1 MLVEMQKYGVY
12 PSTNRCKLRLPS
24 KLTRVSFHSHQIDTV
39 ANQFTQAFGSTRRA
53 ETLTAWALVLPA
65 FIGFMVFYAWP
76 TLRAIQISL
85 TDWNMLREPQFV
97 GLANYAHMLE
107 DDKFWHGMKLSAI
120 YVALNI
126 PMQIVLGL
134 FLAVSMDRLTKSLFV
149 KSVVLLPYLLS
160 NVLVAMMWLWM
171 LDPMLGLVNSMIE
184 TLSFER
190 QPFFGDADQALLT
203 VAAVNIWRHMG
214 LVAMLFLA
222 GLQNIPRNLYEAA
235 ALEGASE
242 WQMFWRV
249 TLPLLRPVMVFVLV
263 TSVTGSFQIFD
274 TIAVTTN
281 GGPLDSTRV
290 IVHYIVQNAF
300 SFYKMGYASAMSM
313 TLCAVMML
321 YTVFQMRVMRASQ
334 NDLA

>member
-1 MLVEMQKYGVY
+1 MPNASPL
-12 PSTNRCKLRLPS
+12 PCLRPE
-24 KLTRVSFHSHQIDTV
+24 
-39 ANQFTQAFGSTRRA
+39 RRA

-65 FIGFMVFYAWP
+65 VIGFAVFYAFP
-76 TLRAIQISL
+76 TLRAIEISF
-85 TDWNMLREPQFV
+85 TDWNMLREPRFV
-97 GLANYAHMLE
+97 GWANYAAMLE
-107 DDKFWHGMKLSAI
+107 DGKFWNGMKLSLY
-120 YVALNI
+120 YVLLNI
-126 PMQIVLGL
+126 PAQTVLGL
-134 FLAVSMDRLTKSLFV
+134 FLAVAMDRLTRSLFV

-160 NVLVAMMWLWM
+160 NVLVAMIWLWM
-171 LDPMLGLVNSMIE
+171 LDPMLGLVNHGVAA
-184 TLSFER
+184 LGLER
-190 QPFFGDADQALLT
+190 QPFFGGVDQALLT
-203 VAAVNIWRHMG
+203 VAGVNIWRHMG

-222 GLQNIPRNLYEAA
+222 GLQNIPRSLYEAA

-242 WQMFWRV
+242 WQMFRRI

-313 TLCAVMML
+313 TLCAVMLL
-321 YTVFQMRVMRASQ
+321 YTVVQMRVMRANE

>member
-1 MLVEMQKYGVY
+1 MQATS
-12 PSTNRCKLRLPS
+12 PHALSP
-24 KLTRVSFHSHQIDTV
+24 
-39 ANQFTQAFGSTRRA
+39 TRRT

-65 FIGFMVFYAWP
+65 FIGFALFYAWP
-76 TLRAIQISL
+76 TLRAIGISF
-85 TDWNMLREPQFV
+85 TDWNMLRAPKFI
-97 GLANYAHMLE
+97 GLDNYARML
-107 DDKFWHGMKLSAI
+107 DDGKFWQGMKLSAI
-120 YVALNI
+120 YVVLNI
-126 PMQIVLGL
+126 PLQVVLGL

-149 KSVVLLPYLLS
+149 KSIVLLPYLLS
-160 NVLVAMMWLWM
+160 NVLVALMWFWM
-171 LDPMLGLVNSMIE
+171 LDPLLGVVDALIMQIG
-184 TLSFER
+184 FER
-190 QPFFGDADQALLT
+190 QPFFGGPDQALFT

-214 LVAMLFLA
+214 LVSMLFLA

-242 WQMFWRV
+242 WQMFWRI

-274 TIAVTTN
+274 TIAVTTA

-290 IVHYIVQNAF
+290 IVYYIVQNAF

-313 TLCAVMML
+313 TLAAVMLL
-321 YTVFQMRVMRASQ
+321 YTVVQMRVMRASQ

>member
-1 MLVEMQKYGVY
+1 M
-12 PSTNRCKLRLPS
+12 
-24 KLTRVSFHSHQIDTV
+24 VSPNKHALS
-39 ANQFTQAFGSTRRA
+39 STRRN
-53 ETLTAWALVLPA
+53 ETLTAWVLVLPA
-65 FIGFMVFYAWP
+65 LIGFLIFFALP
-76 TLRAIQISL
+76 TLRAIEISF
-85 TDWNMLREPQFV
+85 TDWNLLRAPKFV
-97 GLANYAHMLE
+97 GLDNYATMLE
-107 DDKFWHGMKLSAI
+107 DGKFWQGMKLSGM
-120 YVALNI
+120 YVLLNI
-126 PMQIVLGL
+126 PLQVVLGL
-134 FLAVSMDRLTKSLFV
+134 FLAVAMDRLTKSLFV

-171 LDPMLGLVNSMIE
+171 LDPLLGLVNAGIDG
-184 TLSFER
+184 LGFER
-190 QPFFGDADQALLT
+190 QPFFGGVDQALFT

-242 WQMFWRV
+242 WQMFWRI

-300 SFYKMGYASAMSM
+300 SFYKMGYASAISM
-313 TLCAVMML
+313 TLCVVMMI

>member
-1 MLVEMQKYGVY
+1 MS
-12 PSTNRCKLRLPS
+12 PA
-24 KLTRVSFHSHQIDTV
+24 H
-39 ANQFTQAFGSTRRA
+39 RA

-65 FIGFMVFYAWP
+65 LIGFVAFYALP
-76 TLRAIQISL
+76 TLRAVEISL
-85 TDWNMLREPQFV
+85 TDWNLLKPAHFV
-97 GLANYAHMLE
+97 GLDNYRQMLQ
-107 DDKFWHGMKLSAI
+107 DGKFWNGLKLSAY
-120 YVALNI
+120 YVLLNI
-126 PMQIVLGL
+126 PTQMVLGL
-134 FLAVSMDRLTKSLFV
+134 FLAVAMDRLTRSLFV
-149 KSVVLLPYLLS
+149 KSMVLLPYLLS
-160 NVLVAMMWLWM
+160 NVLVAMIWLWM
-171 LDPMLGLVNSMIE
+171 LDPMMGLVNHG
-184 TLSFER
+184 LDAAGFER
-190 QPFFGDADQALLT
+190 QAFFGGVDQAMIT

-214 LVAMLFLA
+214 LVAMLLLA

-242 WQMFWRV
+242 WQMFCRI

-313 TLCAVMML
+313 TLCML
-321 YTVFQMRVMRASQ
+321 MVVYTLIQMRVMRANE

>member
-1 MLVEMQKYGVY
+1 M
-12 PSTNRCKLRLPS
+12 
-24 KLTRVSFHSHQIDTV
+24 
-39 ANQFTQAFGSTRRA
+39 
-53 ETLTAWALVLPA
+53 VLPA
-65 FIGFMVFYAWP
+65 LIGFLVFYALP
-76 TLRAIQISL
+76 TVRAVEISF
-85 TDWNMLREPQFV
+85 TDWNLLRTPQFV
-97 GLANYAHMLE
+97 GWDNYARMW
-107 DDKFWHGMKLSAI
+107 DDPKFWNGMKLSGY
-120 YVALNI
+120 YVLLNI
-126 PMQIVLGL
+126 PLQTALGL
-134 FLAVSMDRLTKSLFV
+134 FLAVAMDRLTKSMFV

-160 NVLVAMMWLWM
+160 NVLVAMVWLWM
-171 LDPMLGLVNSMIE
+171 LDPMLGLVNHFI
-184 TLSFER
+184 TATGFDR
-190 QPFFGDADQALLT
+190 QPFFGGIDQAMFT
-203 VAAVNIWRHMG
+203 VAGVNIWRHMG

-222 GLQNIPRNLYEAA
+222 GLQNIPRHLYEAA

-242 WQMFWRV
+242 WQMFRRI

-313 TLCAVMML
+313 TLCLVMIA
-321 YTVFQMRVMRASQ
+321 YTVLQMRIMRANE

>member
-1 MLVEMQKYGVY
+1 MH
-12 PSTNRCKLRLPS
+12 P
-24 KLTRVSFHSHQIDTV
+24 HDTPPPHPV
-39 ANQFTQAFGSTRRA
+39 HALSATRRA

-65 FIGFMVFYAWP
+65 LIGFVAFYALP
-76 TLRAIQISL
+76 TLRAIGISL
-85 TDWNMLREPQFV
+85 TDWNLLKPAHFV
-97 GLANYAHMLE
+97 GLDNYAQMLH
-107 DDKFWHGMKLSAI
+107 DGKFWNGMRLSAY
-120 YVALNI
+120 YVLLNI
-126 PMQIVLGL
+126 PAQMVLGL
-134 FLAVSMDRLTKSLFV
+134 FLSVAMDRLTRSLFV
-149 KSVVLLPYLLS
+149 KSIVLLPYLLS
-160 NVLVAMMWLWM
+160 NVLVALVWLWM
-171 LDPMLGLVNSMIE
+171 LDPMMGLVNHSIDAVG
-184 TLSFER
+184 LER
-190 QPFFGDADQALLT
+190 QPFFGGVDQAMLT

-242 WQMFWRV
+242 WQIFSRI

-274 TIAVTTN
+274 TIAITTN

-313 TLCAVMML
+313 TLCLLMVA
-321 YTVFQMRVMRASQ
+321 YTFVQMRVMRASE

>member
-1 MLVEMQKYGVY
+1 MQTTV
-12 PSTNRCKLRLPS
+12 STLPPP
-24 KLTRVSFHSHQIDTV
+24 RVASPPKPHALSV
-39 ANQFTQAFGSTRRA
+39 TRRA
-53 ETLTAWALVLPA
+53 ETLTAWALILPA
-65 FIGFMVFYAWP
+65 LIGFLLFYAWP
-76 TLRAIQISL
+76 TLRAIQISF
-85 TDWNMLREPQFV
+85 TDWNLLRAPKFV

-107 DDKFWHGMKLSAI
+107 DGKFWQGMKLSLY
-120 YVALNI
+120 YVLLNI
-126 PMQIVLGL
+126 PMQTALGL
-134 FLAVSMDRLTKSLFV
+134 FLAVAMDRLSRSLFV

-171 LDPMLGLVNSMIE
+171 LDPVLGWVNSVIASVG
-184 TLSFER
+184 LER
-190 QPFFGDADQALLT
+190 QPFFGGAEEALLT

-222 GLQNIPRNLYEAA
+222 GLQNIPRHLYEAA
-235 ALEGASE
+235 SLEGASE
-242 WQMFWRV
+242 WQMFWRI

-313 TLCAVMML
+313 ALCLVMLAYTML
-321 YTVFQMRVMRASQ
+321 QMRILRASE

>member
-1 MLVEMQKYGVY
+1 MASNMSLSGVAA
-12 PSTNRCKLRLPS
+12 PAEARRPHALS
-24 KLTRVSFHSHQIDTV
+24 
-39 ANQFTQAFGSTRRA
+39 ATRRG

-65 FIGFMVFYAWP
+65 LVGFLLFHAWP
-76 TLRAIQISL
+76 TLRVIEISF
-85 TDWNMLREPQFV
+85 TDWNLLREPGFV
-97 GLANYAHMLE
+97 GLANYEQMLADE
-107 DDKFWHGMKLSAI
+107 KFWNGMKLSAY
-120 YVALNI
+120 YVLLNI
-126 PMQIVLGL
+126 PLQTALGL
-134 FLAVSMDRLTKSLFV
+134 FLAVAMDRLTRSLFV

-160 NVLVAMMWLWM
+160 NVLVAMVWLWM
-171 LDPMLGLVNSMIE
+171 LDPMLGLVNHLIAG
-184 TLSFER
+184 LGLER
-190 QPFFGDADQALLT
+190 QPFFGGVDQALFT

-222 GLQNIPRNLYEAA
+222 GLQNIPRHLYEAA
-235 ALEGASE
+235 ALEGANE
-242 WQMFWRV
+242 WQIFWRI

-300 SFYKMGYASAMSM
+300 AFYKMGYASAMSLS
-313 TLCAVMML
+313 LCAVMLL
-321 YTVFQMRVMRASQ
+321 YTVVQMRILRASE

>member
-1 MLVEMQKYGVY
+1 MQATS
-12 PSTNRCKLRLPS
+12 PHALSP
-24 KLTRVSFHSHQIDTV
+24 
-39 ANQFTQAFGSTRRA
+39 TRRT

-65 FIGFMVFYAWP
+65 FIGFALFYAWP
-76 TLRAIQISL
+76 TLRAIGISF
-85 TDWNMLREPQFV
+85 TDWNMLRAPKFI
-97 GLANYAHMLE
+97 GLDNYARML
-107 DDKFWHGMKLSAI
+107 DDGKFWQGMKLSAI
-120 YVALNI
+120 YVVLNI
-126 PMQIVLGL
+126 PLQVVLGL

-149 KSVVLLPYLLS
+149 KSIVLLPYLLS
-160 NVLVAMMWLWM
+160 NVLVALMWFWM
-171 LDPMLGLVNSMIE
+171 LDPLLGVVDALIMQVG
-184 TLSFER
+184 FER
-190 QPFFGDADQALLT
+190 QPFFGSPDQALLT

-214 LVAMLFLA
+214 LVSMLFLA

-242 WQMFWRV
+242 WQMFWRI

-274 TIAVTTN
+274 TIAVTTA

-290 IVHYIVQNAF
+290 IVYYIVQNAF

-313 TLCAVMML
+313 TLAAVMLL
-321 YTVFQMRVMRASQ
+321 YTVVQMRVMRASQ

>member
-1 MLVEMQKYGVY
+1 MTTDPRPQGHALS
-12 PSTNRCKLRLPS
+12 PA
-24 KLTRVSFHSHQIDTV
+24 H
-39 ANQFTQAFGSTRRA
+39 RA

-65 FIGFMVFYAWP
+65 LIGFVAFYALP
-76 TLRAIQISL
+76 TLRAVEISL
-85 TDWNMLREPQFV
+85 TDWNLLKPAHFV
-97 GLANYAHMLE
+97 GLDNYRQMLQ
-107 DDKFWHGMKLSAI
+107 DGKFWNGLKLSAY
-120 YVALNI
+120 YVLLNI
-126 PMQIVLGL
+126 PTQMVLGL
-134 FLAVSMDRLTKSLFV
+134 FLAVAMDRLTRSLFV
-149 KSVVLLPYLLS
+149 KSMVLLPYLLS
-160 NVLVAMMWLWM
+160 NVLVAMIWLWM
-171 LDPMLGLVNSMIE
+171 LDPMMGLVNHG
-184 TLSFER
+184 LDAAGFER
-190 QPFFGDADQALLT
+190 QAFFGGVDQAMIT

-214 LVAMLFLA
+214 LVAMLLLA

-242 WQMFWRV
+242 WQMFCRI

-290 IVHYIVQNAF
+290 IVYYIVQNAF

-313 TLCAVMML
+313 TLCML
-321 YTVFQMRVMRASQ
+321 MVVYTLIQMRVMRANE